1 MRTAKERLQRGVEE
15 LERWV
20 QELLRAL
27 EESQCA
33 GKRQAAPFSRC
44 SPKAHPDKPGRK
56 AGTNNGRRDRKQIG
70 EQGLAIARG
79 QLEARLDRIQ
89 NRNYRA
95 AANQRLAN
103 HLRTERNAMFTFLY
117 CPGLEATNYCAE
129 QAIRPMAVTRKVWG
143 GNRTEQG
150 ARTQSVL
157 VSILQTCRQ
166 LLRPATAFLEQ
177 LLHMPKAQS
186 LELTPPHTRSTN
198 ACGLH

>member
-1 MRTAKERLQRGVEE
+1 MRPQERHLFCAQERLQRGVEE
-15 LERWV
+15 LERRV

-33 GKRQAAPFSRC
+33 GKRQAAPFSRR

-56 AGTNNGRRDRKQIG
+56 AGANYGRRNRKQIG

-89 NRNYRA
+89 SRNYRA

-129 QAIRPMAVTRKVWG
+129 QAIRPMVVTRKVWG

-166 LLRPATAFLEQ
+166 LLRPGPLFWSNSSTC
-177 LLHMPKAQS
+177 PKHS
-186 LELTPPHTRSTN
+186 P
-198 ACGLH
+198 